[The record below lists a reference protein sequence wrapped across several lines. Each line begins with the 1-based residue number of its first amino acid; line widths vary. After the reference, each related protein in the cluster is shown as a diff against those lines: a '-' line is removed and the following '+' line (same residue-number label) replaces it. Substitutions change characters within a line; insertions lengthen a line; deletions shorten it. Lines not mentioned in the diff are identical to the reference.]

1 MTKSEIVVV
10 DTGVANRH
18 SVRNALEYIDC
29 EVTVTHDP
37 STILRA
43 SKLVFPGVGSFVSGM
58 KTITERDLLEPL
70 TEAVLQRGIPILGIC
85 LGFQMMAKSSEE
97 DGHHSGLGWVPGRV
111 TKLVPESSKTKIPH
125 VGFNDVACKPEARL
139 FQTLPDNRDFYF
151 LHSYRMEI
159 EDQYVSATCDYS
171 GRFVAAIEHGNIM
184 GTQFH
189 PEKSQ
194 STGLQLLQNFAT
206 WNAG

>member
-18 SVRNALEYIDC
+18 SVRNAQYIDC

-70 TEAVLQRGIPILGIC
+70 TEAV
-85 LGFQMMAKSSEE
+85 
-97 DGHHSGLGWVPGRV
+97 
-111 TKLVPESSKTKIPH
+111 
-125 VGFNDVACKPEARL
+125 FNVA
-139 FQTLPDNRDFYF
+139 
-151 LHSYRMEI
+151 YR
-159 EDQYVSATCDYS
+159 Y
-171 GRFVAAIEHGNIM
+171 
-184 GTQFH
+184 
-189 PEKSQ
+189 
-194 STGLQLLQNFAT
+194 
-206 WNAG
+206 